1 MESAKAGSQLGS
13 KPIIRK
19 QLGSAQGHG
28 LNSELRRPN
37 SKSKANQMQ
46 VLPPEENATFQGALG
61 SNYNGQ
67 LPS

>member
-1 MESAKAGSQLGS
+1 MESGKTGS

-28 LNSELRRPN
+28 SNSELRRPN
-37 SKSKANQMQ
+37 SKSNQMQ
-46 VLPPEENATFQGALG
+46 VLPPESGTVSQAALG